1 MGGHGITLAPMYSP
15 IEAYDQG
22 MLHVG
27 DGNQV
32 YWEVSG
38 NPAGKPAV
46 ILHGGPGGAPSA
58 NWRRY
63 HDPEAYRIVLFH
75 QRGCGR
81 STPDAGLLETDLSAN
96 TTQHLIADMELLRE
110 HLSIDTWQLLGVSW
124 GSTLSLAYAQQYRER
139 VSELILFAITAGRR
153 EEIAWITRDV
163 GRIFPQEWER
173 FRDAVPVQD
182 RDGNLAAAYAKLL
195 ADPQTCEKAAR
206 DWCDWED
213 THVSLDPQYR
223 PSPLFKDPAFR
234 MTFARLVTHY
244 WANDCFLPNEG
255 DLVRRA
261 HLLEGIPGVLVHGK
275 LDVSGPLQTAWELH
289 TNWPGSELVVV
300 DEGHGGTNMVA
311 QVIAA
316 TDRFR

>member
-1 MGGHGITLAPMYSP
+1 MYSP
-15 IEAYDQG
+15 IEPYDQG
-22 MLHVG
+22 MLDVG
-27 DGNQV
+27 DGNQM

-46 ILHGGPGGAPSA
+46 IVHGGPGGAASA

-96 TTQHLIADMELLRE
+96 TTQHLVADMELLRE
-110 HLSIDTWQLLGVSW
+110 HLRIEKWQLLGVSW

-139 VSELILFAITAGRR
+139 VSELILFAVTAGRR
-153 EEIAWITRDV
+153 KEIEWITRDV

-173 FRDAVPVQD
+173 FRDAVPAQD

-195 ADPQTCEKAAR
+195 ADPRTREEAAR
-206 DWCDWED
+206 AWCEWED
-213 THVSLDPQYR
+213 THVSLDPKHR
-223 PSPLFKDPAFR
+223 PSPLFEDPVLR

-244 WANDCFLPNEG
+244 WANDCFLPDTG
-255 DLVRRA
+255 DLVKQA
-261 HLLEGIPGVLVHGK
+261 HLLEGVPGVLVHGK
-275 LDVSGPLQTAWELH
+275 LDVSGPLETAWELH
-289 TNWPGSELVVV
+289 KNWPGSELVVV
-300 DEGHGGTNMVA
+300 VDEGHGGTGMVA
-311 QVIAA
+311 RVIAA